1 MLSTFSCFCCRL
13 FSILPFQDVLSG
25 TLIES
30 QTFLDPDQDRRSVGP
45 DLDPNCLQRLST
57 DDKVN
62 AYICILVSEKFLQKT
77 TILLVCDG
85 LDTVSV
91 VYINDKEVGRSVNM
105 FVRYIF
111 DVKHALHVS
120 IVCAR

>member
-1 MLSTFSCFCCRL
+1 MFFKEHYQGVKR
-13 FSILPFQDVLSG
+13 
-25 TLIES
+25 
-30 QTFLDPDQDRRSVGP
+30 FLDPDQDRRSVGP
-45 DLDPNCLQRLST
+45 GLDPNCLQRLSA
-57 DDKVN
+57 DEIKVN
-62 AYICILVSEKFLQKT
+62 ANIRILVSEKFFQKT

-120 IVCAR
+120 KSSHITIILYNY